1 MWLIKAPISTARVL
15 KGKISLGEK
24 KTKTKEKVLCLV
36 LINLIFTSSLEK
48 QS

>member
-1 MWLIKAPISTARVL
+1 MWLIKAPISTVRVL

-24 KTKTKEKVLCLV
+24 TQTKEKVLCLV